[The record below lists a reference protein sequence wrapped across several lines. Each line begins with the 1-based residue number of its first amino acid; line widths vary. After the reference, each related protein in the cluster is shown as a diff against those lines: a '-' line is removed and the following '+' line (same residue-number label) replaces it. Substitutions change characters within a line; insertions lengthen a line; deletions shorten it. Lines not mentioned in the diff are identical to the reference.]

1 MSTFQHNVKVRVRK
15 AGDRACVID
24 IGGELTAFAEDTLMT
39 AYNQGCHD
47 VLSVILNFSQLEYM
61 SSSGIGLLVTLLIR
75 AQRQQQRLF
84 ACGLSD
90 HYTNILELTRLNEAI
105 VVHTSEA
112 EALSAAAAAAQA
124 EEG

>member
-1 MSTFQHNVKVRVRK
+1 MSTLQHNVKVRVRK

-39 AYNQGCHD
+39 AYNQGCDD
-47 VLSVILNFSQLEYM
+47 VPSVILNFSQLEYM

-105 VVHTSEA
+105 VVHASEA
-112 EALSAAAAAAQA
+112 EALSAAAAATQT
-124 EEG
+124 